1 MPRTWRAGGIIG
13 PTTAKQNAGAGGVEV
28 AREVRG
34 AEVARE
40 VQEAEET
47 RENAAVL
54 EKLEKNGAFATLAGE
69 GGVADNSVEESRKV
83 RKRCRTGK
91 TGKKRSNTHEENA
104 AVL

>member
-40 VQEAEET
+40 VREAEET
-47 RENAAVL
+47 REENAAVL
-54 EKLEKNGAFATLAGE
+54 EKLEKNGAFATL
-69 GGVADNSVEESRKV
+69 VE
-83 RKRCRTGK
+83 KRP
-91 TGKKRSNTHEENA
+91 E
-104 AVL
+104 